1 MLSLAWWLTSVLD
14 DQPWPGELPSSPV
27 LLLMGE
33 EYIAGNGLWR
43 MCEITGVIK
52 LTPCM
57 IHPGTTDTIREG
69 GLAAGG
75 LGMADVVVILL

>member
-1 MLSLAWWLTSVLD
+1 MLHLGCWLTIMLD
-14 DQPWPGELPSSPV
+14 DQPWPGGLPSSPV
-27 LLLMGE
+27 LSVMEE

-43 MCEITGVIK
+43 MCEITGVMK

-75 LGMADVVVILL
+75 LGLADVVVILL